1 MTHEGLGG
9 DKTRRRQ
16 TRRSRN
22 KMRRNRTRKKDRRR
36 TRMKI
41 KNILFLMPC
50 RLCRSHQCR
59 VGAKGRRRKRAMKMK
74 KRWR

>member
-1 MTHEGLGG
+1 MTQEGRGD

-22 KMRRNRTRKKDRRR
+22 KMRRNRTRKKHRRR

-50 RLCRSHQCR
+50 RLCRSHHIS
-59 VGAKGRRRKRAMKMK
+59 AGRGQREEEGRGQ
-74 KRWR
+74 

>member
-1 MTHEGLGG
+1 MTQEGRGG

-22 KMRRNRTRKKDRRR
+22 KMRRNRSRKKDRRR

-50 RLCRSHQCR
+50 RLSDHIS
-59 VGAKGRRRKRAMKMK
+59 AGRGQREEEGRGQ
-74 KRWR
+74 